1 MNSSEMGA
9 RTSGRHHVVQSVAT
23 TAAVILV
30 GVVSGIVAARSLGV
44 DGRGELAAVI
54 LWPAVLASLIELG
67 LPTAFTYLTASR
79 GRTPRELASAIVP
92 LLIGQSIL
100 LYALGIPLIL
110 TVLSAYTPDVR
121 GTAIGFLL
129 LYAPLY
135 LAVRYLLS
143 LNQGSGRMGVFN
155 FTRLLIPV
163 VYAGTL
169 VVMLLLDEVSV
180 RLFAV
185 GYAGS
190 FAVALVTLL
199 AVSSR
204 EIRVGAVRPRLD
216 WGTAKLSWSVGHRTY
231 FGSLAPVDTLQL
243 DVLMTT
249 AFLGATE
256 AGLYY
261 VATSV
266 GALIRTWG
274 TTFGILSL
282 PRVAA
287 ETSRHQALEHLTSF
301 ARLTVLLSGAVTLV
315 AFIFAGPLLTL
326 VYGSAFS
333 SAQTLVRILTIG
345 MLAASIRYV
354 LGDGLRGLGM
364 HTAATRAEM
373 LGWLAG
379 GVALAALLPL
389 WGVIGVAVAVSVSY
403 MATLVVMM
411 VVLHR
416 LGLHAVEILVP
427 RRADLS
433 QAWPMLQ
440 AALRRGE
447 R

>member
-1 MNSSEMGA
+1 MNSSETGA
-9 RTSGRHHVVQSVAT
+9 KSGGRRHVAQTVAT

-30 GVVSGIVAARSLGV
+30 GLVSGIVAARSLGV

-54 LWPAVLASLIELG
+54 LWPSVLAGLAELG
-67 LPTAFTYLTASR
+67 LPTAFTYLAASR

-100 LYALGIPLIL
+100 LYALGVPLIL
-110 TVLSAYTPDVR
+110 TVLGAYTPDVR

-129 LYAPLY
+129 LYAPLS

-143 LNQGSGRMGVFN
+143 LNQGSGRIGVFN
-155 FTRLLIPV
+155 FTRLLVPA

-185 GYAGS
+185 AYAGS
-190 FAVALVTLL
+190 FAIALVTLF

-204 EIRVGAVRPRLD
+204 EIRAGAVRPRLG

-266 GALIRTWG
+266 GALVRTWG
-274 TTFGILSL
+274 TTLGALSL

-287 ETSRHQALEHLTSF
+287 ETSRHQAHEHLASF
-301 ARLTVLLSGAVTLV
+301 ARLTVLMSGAVTLV

-326 VYGSAFS
+326 VYGPAFS
-333 SAQTLVRILTIG
+333 PAQTLVRILTIG

-379 GVALAALLPL
+379 GVALAAMLPL
-389 WGVIGVAVAVSVSY
+389 WGVNGVAVAVSVSY
-403 MATLVVMM
+403 AATLVAMM
-411 VVLHR
+411 VVCHR

-433 QAWPMLQ
+433 QAWPALR